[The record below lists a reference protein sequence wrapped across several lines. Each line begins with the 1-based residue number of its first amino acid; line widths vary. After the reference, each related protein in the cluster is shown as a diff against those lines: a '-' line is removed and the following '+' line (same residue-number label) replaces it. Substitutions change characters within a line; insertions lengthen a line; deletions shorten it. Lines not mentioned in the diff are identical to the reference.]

1 MNRAR
6 KDALYRELDR
16 VSELTGLSLSV
27 EWSDDGQTGCI
38 VERLWE
44 TGAQRRWSAKPA
56 TGPDDGETISF
67 RMSPWLGPEAL
78 HEWLYAFLLGF
89 DAGCDAPQ
97 RIPWR
102 SLPLG
107 QQLHEL
113 RSRKTAARGWDGA
126 PRRPA
131 GAGSGLPVAG
141 SPQAAANEPPGGRGG
156 HRAEGPGPAEVQA
169 WVDAVLRALYAAEC
183 WFRRGLPALEIGD
196 RAGLSPHAVFAAC
209 RAAVA
214 SGQIEIV
221 GLQRGKGTLYSLTPQ
236 GVALVQKTDPVARAM
251 R

>member
-1 MNRAR
+1 MNTAS
-6 KDALYRELDR
+6 KEALYRELDR

-27 EWSDDGQTGCI
+27 EWSDDGETGCI
-38 VERLWE
+38 VECLWE
-44 TGAQRRWSAKPA
+44 TGEQRRWSPKSAAEP
-56 TGPDDGETISF
+56 GDGETISF
-67 RMSPWLGPEAL
+67 QMSPWLGPEAL

-97 RIPWR
+97 RVPWR
-102 SLPLG
+102 ALPLG
-107 QQLHEL
+107 KQLHEL
-113 RSRKTAARGWDGA
+113 RSRKTAARGQDGA
-126 PRRPA
+126 PRWPA
-131 GAGSGLPVAG
+131 GVRSDPRAAG
-141 SPQAAANEPPGGRGG
+141 SPRTTDEGPAGGR
-156 HRAEGPGPAEVQA
+156 RAEGPSPAEVQA

-183 WFRRGLPALEIGD
+183 WFRRGLPALEIAD

-214 SGQIEIV
+214 RGQIEIV

-236 GVALVQKTDPVARAM
+236 GVALVQKMDPFVRAV